1 MAFRLSPP
9 SGTRHLTTPELASV
23 SGVEQVSSEVNG
35 SSTQVSFTVAFVARR
50 LGVAPATLRTWERRY
65 GLTPSSRSQ
74 GGHRRYSDQD
84 LARLNVM
91 KRLLLSGVSPS
102 QAAASALGVDPQ
114 DTCAVDECCQVAGE
128 AKSTARAMARTLHRV
143 AVSLDAESAAAVVGD
158 AINRRGVIWTWD
170 NVVVP
175 VLREVGEAWANTG
188 EGIEVE
194 HVLSEV
200 ISSQC
205 AQVVAK
211 HRLRKDVPNVL
222 LASAPDDLH
231 CLPLRAI
238 AAALAETYVSTQM
251 LGPRTP
257 IQAVANAAER
267 LGSPVI
273 LIWAQIPEAASR
285 VDWSAWQGAST
296 NGNGARNP
304 ALVLAGPGWG
314 EPRPNR
320 AHRVHDLTETVT
332 IIRNAIAA

>member
-1 MAFRLSPP
+1 
-9 SGTRHLTTPELASV
+9 
-23 SGVEQVSSEVNG
+23 
-35 SSTQVSFTVAFVARR
+35 VSFTVAFVARR

-65 GLTPSSRSQ
+65 GLTPSGRSQ

-91 KRLLLSGVSPS
+91 KRLLLSGVTPA

-114 DTCAVDECCQVAGE
+114 DTCAVDECCQVSGD
-128 AKSTARAMARTLHRV
+128 AKSTARAMSRSLYRAAV
-143 AVSLDAESAAAVVGD
+143 ALDADAAASVVAD

-170 NVVVP
+170 QVIVP
-175 VLREVGEAWANTG
+175 VLREVGEQWAKTG

-200 ISSQC
+200 IASQC

-211 HRLRKDVPNVL
+211 YRLRKDVPNVL
-222 LASAPDDLH
+222 LACAPDDLH

-257 IQAVANAAER
+257 IHAVANAAER

-273 LIWAQIPEAASR
+273 LLWAQIPEAASR
-285 VDWSAWQGAST
+285 VDWSAWNQSAGT
-296 NGNGARNP
+296 GNGATAP

-332 IIRNAIAA
+332 TIRNAIAA